1 LAPQIKTIMTAFW
14 HGIAA
19 FFEFIF
25 KLIKPV
31 GMYIDVIFMV
41 IIAFGCAYW
50 LIYEQGVMNGKKNYL
65 ADKVEDKE

>member
-1 LAPQIKTIMTAFW
+1 MTAFW
-14 HGIAA
+14 NGIAA

-31 GMYIDVIFMV
+31 GMYIDIIFMI

-50 LIYEQGVMNGKKNYL
+50 LIYEQKVMNGGKNYL
-65 ADKVEDKE
+65 ADKVKEKE